1 MWMLLTWFRCVTAVW
16 LAFWTW
22 LLRKITFEGRWRIS
36 WTNWLTWEWLDSEWM
51 PVSTCGLAIWTT
63 FTAVSTTWIPN
74 GSPAAADPLSS
85 RRWGLV
91 FCFFLC
97 RTIFL
102 LDVNPFFFFFLLL
115 KRWLI
120 SEVSPLQPA
129 SMLVL
134 EEWLSLNTVPDWE
147 NSSGSGMD
155 RSCLTLSECATAVKT
170 KCQSLT

>member
-102 LDVNPFFFFFLLL
+102 LDVNPFFFFFA
-115 KRWLI
+115 
-120 SEVSPLQPA
+120 SEKVIDLGGEPITTGEYVGLGRVTEFKYGARLGELFRKWNGQK
-129 SMLVL
+129 
-134 EEWLSLNTVPDWE
+134 LSY
-147 NSSGSGMD
+147 
-155 RSCLTLSECATAVKT
+155 T
-170 KCQSLT
+170 KWVCYCC